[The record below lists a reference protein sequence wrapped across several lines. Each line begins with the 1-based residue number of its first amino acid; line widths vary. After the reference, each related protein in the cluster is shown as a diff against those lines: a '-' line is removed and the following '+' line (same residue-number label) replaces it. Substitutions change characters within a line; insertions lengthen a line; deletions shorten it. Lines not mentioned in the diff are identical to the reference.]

1 MANRNKALLDA
12 LMGSY
17 RNDSTK
23 DKQNREPQFL
33 QDEVCKDFLVGY
45 CPCHALGK
53 VILATQHEFDKPSIL
68 RPCKNIHV
76 ITARDEFNTHP
87 DKEKYLLKWQISL
100 HKLMEK
106 ALVEIDDKLAHE
118 RRKREA
124 MKLEWSE
131 QDRECDIC
139 GLKYKLRESDVNVRD
154 VEGQRFKPDLHD
166 QSDIHKGYVKLRQKF
181 AELDAKLPE
190 IQAKI
195 KEREDKDREEKDS
208 KKKDKNSKDSK
219 NAKDS
224 KSKHKRCSS
233 SRSRSRS
240 KRKET
245 NGKGGKSRSR
255 SKKKDKNGKDSTSRS
270 RSKRKD
276 KTGKDSKSNK
286 ENKSKKDSK
295 SKSRRCSSSSRSRS
309 RSRRSKSR
317 RSRDHRSKE
326 RSKRNNSKKRRK
338 S

>member
-1 MANRNKALLDA
+1 
-12 LMGSY
+12 MGSS
-17 RNDSTK
+17 RNTSTK

-33 QDEVCKDFLVGY
+33 QDEVCKDFLAGY
-45 CPCHALGK
+45 CVSHSLGK
-53 VILATQHEFDKPSIL
+53 VILATQHEFDKPSII
-68 RPCKNIHV
+68 RPCKNLHV

-100 HKLMEK
+100 HKLMDK

-139 GLKYKLRESDVNVRD
+139 GMKYKLRESDVNVRD

-166 QSDIHKGYVKLRQKF
+166 QSDIHKGYVKLRHKF
-181 AELDAKLPE
+181 AELDVKLPE

-195 KEREDKDREEKDS
+195 KEQEDKEKEEKES

-224 KSKHKRCSS
+224 KSKHRRCSS
-233 SRSRSRS
+233 SR
-240 KRKET
+240 
-245 NGKGGKSRSR
+245 G
-255 SKKKDKNGKDSTSRS
+255 RS

-276 KTGKDSKSNK
+276 KDGKDGKNS
-286 ENKSKKDSK
+286 KDSK
-295 SKSRRCSSSSRSRS
+295 SKTDSKSKNRRCSSSRSRS

-317 RSRDHRSKE
+317 RSKSRRSKE
-326 RSKRNNSKKRRK
+326 RSKRSSSKKRRK

>member
-1 MANRNKALLDA
+1 
-12 LMGSY
+12 MG
-17 RNDSTK
+17 
-23 DKQNREPQFL
+23 
-33 QDEVCKDFLVGY
+33 VGY
-45 CPCHALGK
+45 CPCHSLGK

-68 RPCKNIHV
+68 RPCKNLHV

-100 HKLMEK
+100 HKLMDK

-124 MKLEWSE
+124 MNLEWSE

-195 KEREDKDREEKDS
+195 KEQEDKEKEEKES

-224 KSKHKRCSS
+224 KSKHRRCSS

-240 KRKET
+240 K
-245 NGKGGKSRSR
+245 
-255 SKKKDKNGKDSTSRS
+255 KKDKSGKE
-270 RSKRKD
+270 
-276 KTGKDSKSNK
+276 SKSNK
-286 ENKSKKDSK
+286 DSENKKDSK
-295 SKSRRCSSSSRSRS
+295 SKSRRRCSSSSRSRS

-317 RSRDHRSKE
+317 RSKE
-326 RSKRNNSKKRRK
+326 PSKRSSSKKRRK